1 MSKLLTCY
9 KVSMNSANDIALLDT
24 TFLSNFYFRGQA
36 NADWDLSSSL
46 ERMIKSLYH
55 HEDIFDIPRTYELE
69 MLEEFKRKYPLYEK
83 YRIPAE
89 EDNIEWLSIMQH
101 YGACTRLVDATESIF
116 VALFMATQNSLSC
129 SDAAIW
135 AINKN
140 ILNSKKYDL
149 YRKNVEK
156 RAPSVSLKTAE
167 EYAYNY
173 ANSFIG
179 SVYRR
184 GECPQQI
191 IAIKP
196 KMSNERLSIQ
206 QGLFLM
212 PTDIS
217 VPFKY
222 NLDNYLPGVGFDRT
236 DNSFNSIEFSKFVE
250 YSHDKRYKAHND
262 NILMFKITIPS
273 ALKLGITKLL
283 SQLNISSET
292 LFPGLSGLSQSLNRL
307 RDGYGEYIE

>member
-1 MSKLLTCY
+1 MSNFLTCY
-9 KVSMNSANDIALLDT
+9 KVVMNSANDIALLDS

-36 NADWDLSSSL
+36 NSEWDLSSSL
-46 ERMIKSLYH
+46 ERMIKSLYQR
-55 HEDIFDIPRTYELE
+55 EDSFDIPRAYELE

-83 YRIPAE
+83 HRIPAE
-89 EDNIEWLSIMQH
+89 GDNIEWLSIMQH

-116 VALFMATQNSLSC
+116 VALFMATQNTLSC
-129 SDAAIW
+129 YDAAIW

-140 ILNSKKYDL
+140 ILNSKKYNL
-149 YRKNVEK
+149 YRRTVDKK
-156 RAPSVSLKTAE
+156 APSISLRIADE
-167 EYAYNY
+167 FAYNY

-222 NLDNYLPGVGFDRT
+222 NLDNYLPGAGFNRT
-236 DNSFNSIEFSKFVE
+236 DNHFNPIEFSKFVE

-262 NILMFKITIPS
+262 NILMFKITIPN

-283 SQLNISSET
+283 SQMNISSET

>member
-1 MSKLLTCY
+1 
-9 KVSMNSANDIALLDT
+9 
-24 TFLSNFYFRGQA
+24 
-36 NADWDLSSSL
+36 
-46 ERMIKSLYH
+46 
-55 HEDIFDIPRTYELE
+55 
-69 MLEEFKRKYPLYEK
+69 
-83 YRIPAE
+83 
-89 EDNIEWLSIMQH
+89 MQH
-101 YGACTRLVDATESIF
+101 YGACTRLVDATESIY
-116 VALFMATQNSLSC
+116 VALFMATQNSFSN

-140 ILNSKKYDL
+140 ILNSKKYIL
-149 YRKNVEK
+149 YRNNVDRK
-156 RAPSVSLKTAE
+156 APSISLSAAE
-167 EYAYNY
+167 AYAYNY

-179 SVYRR
+179 SIYNR

-222 NLDNYLPGVGFDRT
+222 NLNNYLPGVGFNRT
-236 DNSFNSIEFSKFVE
+236 DNSFNPMEFSKFVE
-250 YSHDKRYKAHND
+250 YSHDNRNKAHND
-262 NILMFKITIPS
+262 NILMFKITIPR

-283 SQLNISSET
+283 SQMNISSET

-307 RDGYGEYIE
+307 RDGYGEYLE

>member
-1 MSKLLTCY
+1 MSKSLTCY
-9 KVSMNSANDIALLDT
+9 KVVMDSANDIALLDT

-36 NADWDLSSSL
+36 NEEWDLSSSL
-46 ERMIKSLYH
+46 ERMINSLYQRG
-55 HEDIFDIPRTYELE
+55 DTFDIPRAYELE

-83 YRIPAE
+83 QRIPAE

-101 YGACTRLVDATESIF
+101 YGACTRLVDATESIYI
-116 VALFMATQNSLSC
+116 ALYMATQNTLRC
-129 SDAAIW
+129 YDAAIW

-140 ILNSKKYDL
+140 ILNSKKYIL
-149 YRKNVEK
+149 YRRNVDSK
-156 RAPSVSLKTAE
+156 TPSISLRTAE
-167 EYAYNY
+167 EYAYDY

-222 NLDNYLPGVGFDRT
+222 NLGNYLPGAEFDRT
-236 DNSFNSIEFSKFVE
+236 DNHFIPIEFSKFVE

-262 NILMFKITIPS
+262 NILMFKITIPN

-283 SQLNISSET
+283 LQMNISSET

-307 RDGYGEYIE
+307 RDGYGEYLE

>member
-1 MSKLLTCY
+1 
-9 KVSMNSANDIALLDT
+9 MNSANDIALLDS

-36 NADWDLSSSL
+36 NSEWDLSSSL
-46 ERMIKSLYH
+46 ERMIKSLYQR
-55 HEDIFDIPRTYELE
+55 EDSFDIPRAYELE

-83 YRIPAE
+83 HRIPAE
-89 EDNIEWLSIMQH
+89 GDNIEWLSIMQH

-116 VALFMATQNSLSC
+116 VALFMAIQNTLSC
-129 SDAAIW
+129 YDAAIW

-140 ILNSKKYDL
+140 ILNSKKYNL
-149 YRKNVEK
+149 YRRTVDKK
-156 RAPSVSLKTAE
+156 APSISLRIADE
-167 EYAYNY
+167 FAYNY

-222 NLDNYLPGVGFDRT
+222 NLDNYLPGAGFNRT
-236 DNSFNSIEFSKFVE
+236 DNHFNPIEFSKFVE
-250 YSHDKRYKAHND
+250 YSHDKRYKTHND
-262 NILMFKITIPS
+262 NILMFKITIPN

-283 SQLNISSET
+283 SQMNISSET

>member
-1 MSKLLTCY
+1 
-9 KVSMNSANDIALLDT
+9 MNSANDIALLDS

-36 NADWDLSSSL
+36 NSEWDLSSSL
-46 ERMIKSLYH
+46 ERMIKSLYQR
-55 HEDIFDIPRTYELE
+55 EDSFDIPRAYELE

-83 YRIPAE
+83 HRIPAE
-89 EDNIEWLSIMQH
+89 GDNIEWLSIMQH

-116 VALFMATQNSLSC
+116 VALFMATQNTLSC

-140 ILNSKKYDL
+140 ILNSKKYNL
-149 YRKNVEK
+149 YRRSVDKK
-156 RAPSVSLKTAE
+156 APSISLRIADE
-167 EYAYNY
+167 FAYNY

-222 NLDNYLPGVGFDRT
+222 NLDNYLPGAGFNRT
-236 DNSFNSIEFSKFVE
+236 DNHFNPIEFSKFVE

-262 NILMFKITIPS
+262 NILMFKITIPN

-283 SQLNISSET
+283 SQMNISSET

>member
-1 MSKLLTCY
+1 MSKTLTCY
-9 KVSMNSANDIALLDT
+9 KVVVNNANDIALLDT

-36 NADWDLSSSL
+36 NTDWDLSSSL
-46 ERMIKSLYH
+46 ERMIKSLYR
-55 HEDIFDIPRTYELE
+55 HENAFDIPRRYELE

-83 YRIPAE
+83 HRIPAE

-149 YRKNVEK
+149 YRRNGEK
-156 RAPSVSLKTAE
+156 KATSISLSTAE

-179 SVYRR
+179 SVYSR

-222 NLDNYLPGVGFDRT
+222 NLNNYMPTVGLNRIDNF
-236 DNSFNSIEFSKFVE
+236 FNSIEFSKLVE
-250 YSHDKRYKAHND
+250 YSHDKRLKAHND
-262 NILMFKITIPS
+262 NILMFKITIPN
-273 ALKLGITKLL
+273 ALKLGVTKLL
-283 SQLNISSET
+283 SQMNISSET

-307 RDGYGEYIE
+307 RDAYGDYIE

>member
-1 MSKLLTCY
+1 
-9 KVSMNSANDIALLDT
+9 MNSANDIALLDS

-36 NADWDLSSSL
+36 DAEWDLSSSL
-46 ERMIKSLYH
+46 ERMIKSLYQR
-55 HEDIFDIPRTYELE
+55 EDCFDIPRRYEVE

-83 YRIPAE
+83 HRIPAE

-101 YGACTRLVDATESIF
+101 YGACTRLVDATESIY
-116 VALFMATQNSLSC
+116 VALFMATQNSFSN

-140 ILNSKKYDL
+140 ILNSKKYIL
-149 YRKNVEK
+149 YRNNVDRK
-156 RAPSVSLKTAE
+156 VPSISLSAAE
-167 EYAYNY
+167 AYAYNY

-179 SVYRR
+179 SIYNR

-222 NLDNYLPGVGFDRT
+222 NLNNYLPGVGFNRT
-236 DNSFNSIEFSKFVE
+236 DNSFNPMEFSKFVE
-250 YSHDKRYKAHND
+250 YSHDNRNKAHND
-262 NILMFKITIPS
+262 NILMFKITIPR

-283 SQLNISSET
+283 SQMNISSET

-307 RDGYGEYIE
+307 RDGYGEYLE

>member
-1 MSKLLTCY
+1 
-9 KVSMNSANDIALLDT
+9 MNSANDIALLDS

-36 NADWDLSSSL
+36 NSEWDLSSSL
-46 ERMIKSLYH
+46 ERMIKSLYQR
-55 HEDIFDIPRTYELE
+55 EDSFDIPRAYELE

-83 YRIPAE
+83 HRIPAE
-89 EDNIEWLSIMQH
+89 GDNIEWLSIMQH

-116 VALFMATQNSLSC
+116 VALFMATQNTLSC
-129 SDAAIW
+129 YDAAIW

-140 ILNSKKYDL
+140 ILNSKKYNL
-149 YRKNVEK
+149 YRRTVDKK
-156 RAPSVSLKTAE
+156 APSISLRIADE
-167 EYAYNY
+167 FAYNY

-222 NLDNYLPGVGFDRT
+222 NLDNYLPGAGFNRT
-236 DNSFNSIEFSKFVE
+236 DNHFNPIEFSKFVE

-262 NILMFKITIPS
+262 NILMFKITIPN

-283 SQLNISSET
+283 SQMNISSET

>member
-9 KVSMNSANDIALLDT
+9 KVVMNSANDIALLDS

-36 NADWDLSSSL
+36 NSEWDLSSSL
-46 ERMIKSLYH
+46 ERMIRSLYQR
-55 HEDIFDIPRTYELE
+55 EDSFDIPRRYEIE

-89 EDNIEWLSIMQH
+89 GDNIEWLSIMQH
-101 YGACTRLVDATESIF
+101 YGACTRLVDATESIY
-116 VALFMATQNSLSC
+116 VALFMATQNTFSN

-140 ILNSKKYDL
+140 ILNSKKYNL
-149 YRKNVEK
+149 YRKNVDK
-156 RAPSVSLKTAE
+156 NARSISLSTAE
-167 EYAYNY
+167 AYAYNY

-179 SVYRR
+179 SYYNR

-222 NLDNYLPGVGFDRT
+222 NLDNYLPGVGFNRT
-236 DNSFNSIEFSKFVE
+236 DNSFNSMEFSKFVE
-250 YSHDKRYKAHND
+250 YSND
-262 NILMFKITIPS
+262 NRNKANNDSILMFKITIPHVF
-273 ALKLGITKLL
+273 KLGITKLL
-283 SQLNISSET
+283 LQMNISSET

>member
-1 MSKLLTCY
+1 MSKFLSCY
-9 KVSMNSANDIALLDT
+9 KVIMNSANDIALLDS

-36 NADWDLSSSL
+36 DADWDLSSSL
-46 ERMIKSLYH
+46 ERMIKSLYQR
-55 HEDIFDIPRTYELE
+55 EDSFDIPRRYEIE

-89 EDNIEWLSIMQH
+89 GDNIEWLSIMQH
-101 YGACTRLVDATESIF
+101 YGACTRLVDATESIY
-116 VALFMATQNSLSC
+116 VALFMATQNQFSN

-140 ILNSKKYDL
+140 ILNSKKYHL
-149 YRKNVEK
+149 YRKNVDK
-156 RAPSVSLKTAE
+156 KAPSISLSTAE
-167 EYAYNY
+167 AYAYNY

-179 SVYRR
+179 SYYNR

-222 NLDNYLPGVGFDRT
+222 NLDNYLPRVGFNRT
-236 DNSFNSIEFSKFVE
+236 DNSFNSMEFSKFVE
-250 YSHDKRYKAHND
+250 YSHDNRNKANND
-262 NILMFKITIPS
+262 SILMFKITIPHVF
-273 ALKLGITKLL
+273 KLGITKLL
-283 SQLNISSET
+283 LQMSISSET